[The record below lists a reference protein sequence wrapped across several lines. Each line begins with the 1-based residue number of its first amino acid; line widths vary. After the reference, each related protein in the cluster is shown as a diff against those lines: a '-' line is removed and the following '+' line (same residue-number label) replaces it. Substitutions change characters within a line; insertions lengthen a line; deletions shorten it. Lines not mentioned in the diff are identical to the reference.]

1 MNVHQYFVTSAE
13 LRCVPTI
20 EADCDFTVEKAREI
34 LKGTSPKVYLGF
46 DDGPGHGSKDVV
58 AALNK
63 NNVQVRKRFAHHHMH

>member
-1 MNVHQYFVTSAE
+1 M
-13 LRCVPTI
+13 PTI
-20 EADCDFTVEKAREI
+20 EADCDFTVEKAREV

-63 NNVQVRKRFAHHHMH
+63 NNVQVRYCQ

>member
-1 MNVHQYFVTSAE
+1 M
-13 LRCVPTI
+13 PTI

-63 NNVQVRKRFAHHHMH
+63 NNVQVRDLLIIICTRSKNLQLKLR